1 MIGHLGDQAS
11 TCQAFAA
18 AVDFFRVAPALPGDE
33 LGFECNGN
41 SMRYRER
48 IRRDQRE
55 KDIARLRTMVE
66 EGLAS
71 GPASADTD
79 EDWAD
84 SEAIAR
90 NAKA

>member
-1 MIGHLGDQAS
+1 
-11 TCQAFAA
+11 
-18 AVDFFRVAPALPGDE
+18 
-33 LGFECNGN
+33 
-41 SMRYRER
+41 MRYRER